1 MRYPLFLSD
10 FDGTLVRE
18 DGTVSEANRRA
29 IAAYREAGGVFAVV
43 TGRMMTS
50 ILPRLKELGL
60 DDGLAVA
67 YQGAMISD
75 VRTGELLKCG
85 SFTREDA
92 LECIRFFEARGKHIH
107 VYTEDDF
114 WSNMDD
120 EGLHTYEEICRVK
133 GKIEPH
139 LSDMV
144 AANSL
149 KVVKVLAMI
158 PAEER
163 DGLREEAQAFFGD
176 RFFVTCSSVYL
187 VEVMPKGQNKAGA
200 VDFLSAYYHVP
211 RERIAAIGD
220 QPNDL
225 PMLLRAGGKF
235 AVANADEELKRA
247 AVVVASCEE
256 DGVAEALMKY
266 AMGDQ
271 V

>member
-18 DGTVSEANRRA
+18 DGTVSDANRRA

-60 DDGLAVA
+60 ADGLAVA

-75 VRTGELLKCG
+75 VRTGKVLKCG
-85 SFTREDA
+85 FFPREEA
-92 LECIRFFEARGKHIH
+92 VECIRFFESRGEHIH

-120 EGLHTYEEICRVK
+120 DGLHTYEAVCRVK

-144 AANSL
+144 LQNSL
-149 KVVKVLAMI
+149 KVVKVLAMT
-158 PAEER
+158 PADER
-163 DGLREEAQAFFGD
+163 DRLQSETQAFLGD
-176 RFFVTCSSVYL
+176 RFFVTCSSPYL
-187 VEVMPKGQNKAGA
+187 VEVMPKEQNKAGA

-211 RERIAAIGD
+211 RERVAAIGD

-225 PMLLRAGGKF
+225 PMLLRAGGRF
-235 AVANADEELKRA
+235 AVSNAEEVVKKA
-247 AVVVASCEE
+247 ATVVASCEE

-266 AMGDQ
+266 AMGD
-271 V
+271 